1 MDEARRIRPGVYIFF
16 FALITAVVFLIHAP
30 LFRLRFYWDE
40 VGQFVPASLDL
51 FQFGAWIP
59 FTTVPNIHPPGVMAY
74 LAGFWHL
81 SGYSVVATRVA
92 MLLLGSLGALFTFL
106 LAIEMGRETPGL
118 PAFTALLFL
127 VLSPLFVAQSMMAQL
142 DMPAMVFT
150 TLGLLL
156 FLQNRM
162 RSAALACV
170 ALVMAKETG
179 LALPALF
186 GFLLLRERR
195 WREALLFTAPLAPL
209 AVWLFALH
217 RATGHWGGNAS
228 FEQYNAFYSLHPV
241 RFGLAL
247 ARRFYYLFVG
257 SGHWV
262 GTAAVVWVWRH
273 TRLFRTR
280 AWGVAG
286 LFAAA
291 HILLI
296 SAFGGAVLERYLLPL
311 LPLLY
316 IAFAAGLAAVPG
328 AWRLVG
334 TAMLTVM
341 LIAANFL
348 NPLYPFPWENNLGF
362 ASFVTL
368 DQKAADYVADRYPGA
383 VIATMFPL
391 AGVLRR
397 PDFGYVPHAMKI
409 RETEDFSL
417 KSLRDL
423 EKNPPDALV
432 VYSTTW
438 DPLHL
443 LENRW
448 VRAFLVKY
456 YGYER
461 QATASEIV
469 KMLPMHSAARWTMA
483 GQWVEV
489 FESDSYRPQEIVVKG
504 LAGAEGRE
512 TGVLVEN
519 VDLREARRSQ

>member
-1 MDEARRIRPGVYIFF
+1 VADRARRIGPGVYLSL
-16 FALITAVVFLIHAP
+16 FALIGAVVILIHAP
-30 LFRLRFYWDE
+30 LLQLPFYWDE
-40 VGQFVPASLDL
+40 LGQFVPASLDL
-51 FQFGAWIP
+51 FQFGAWVP

-81 SGYSVVATRVA
+81 TGYSVAATRVA

-170 ALVMAKETG
+170 LLVLVKETG
-179 LALPALF
+179 LVLPALF

-195 WREALLFTAPLAPL
+195 WREGLLFTAPLGPL

-228 FEQYNAFYSLHPV
+228 FEQYNAVYSLHPV

-247 ARRFYYLFVG
+247 VRRFYYLFVG

-262 GTAAVVWVWRH
+262 GTGAVIWAWRH

-280 AWGVAG
+280 VWRVAG
-286 LFAAA
+286 LFAAV
-291 HILLI
+291 HILLV
-296 SAFGGAVLERYLLPL
+296 SAFGGAVLERYLMPL

-316 IAFAAGLAAVPG
+316 IAFATGLAAVPG
-328 AWRLVG
+328 KWRLAG
-334 TAMLTVM
+334 TAVLAIM

-362 ASFVTL
+362 VNFVAL
-368 DQKAADYVADRYPGA
+368 DKRAADYVETHYPRA
-383 VIATMFPL
+383 MIATMFPL
-391 AGVLRR
+391 AGALRR
-397 PDFGYVPHAMKI
+397 PDFGYVRHPIKV
-409 RETEDFSL
+409 REIDGFNL
-417 KSLRDL
+417 KSLMGL
-423 EKNPPDALV
+423 KENPPDALV

-443 LENRW
+443 LENGW
-448 VRAFLVKY
+448 IRAFLVKY
-456 YGYER
+456 YGFEP
-461 QATASEIV
+461 QASDSEIKV
-469 KMLPMHSAARWTMA
+469 LLHMHSVARWTMA

-489 FESDSYRPQEIVVKG
+489 FE
-504 LAGAEGRE
+504 AGE
-512 TGVLVEN
+512 T
-519 VDLREARRSQ
+519 LRENGALQPLR